1 MLVEESRRFYGLPF
15 TILSS
20 GLPERGRFIPWV
32 AVAAAVPCGYIE
44 SDEIAGQFA
53 GAMSPTTNY
62 ESRAARR
69 VVGSMGARESGKI
82 GRSILVSTLTEI
94 EGKSLVGAA
103 FRGERTKRAP
113 WIPFVGC
120 HAATLLGASADEYLR
135 SVDLICRGV
144 EAAIDRYQPDGIPV
158 AFDLQIEAEALGCN
172 LHWSV
177 DTPPAVTN
185 HPLTSG
191 VALEDLAVP
200 GPDAARIPVVLDA
213 TRRLREANSELALY
227 GLITG
232 PFTLALHLLGT
243 DIFMRMFD
251 DPDYVGRLLQ
261 FTRDVAIAMA
271 DYYLEAGC
279 DVIAVVDPMTSQI
292 GPDQFT
298 EFVTPY
304 VAPVFESIHRRKG
317 MSSFFVCGHAQQNVE
332 VMCQSGPQNIC
343 VDENIPLDFVRD
355 VCREKGVSFGGN
367 LQLTTVLLLGKK
379 EDAEKNAAEC
389 LAIGQNT
396 GFLLAP
402 GCDIPF
408 ATPAENLEAVGR
420 LVRDPYR
427 QETVRTMARTGQ
439 FDDILDMSQ
448 YGRADKVIVD
458 VITLDSEACAPCQY
472 MVEAVQKIAP
482 EFDGI
487 VEWREHKIKYR
498 ESIVFMTS
506 LLVKNVP
513 TICIDGQITFVS
525 RIPPKEEL
533 VAAIQK
539 RINEKTRDRI
549 QQKQA
554 SLFLLGE
561 QGEPLEQIRE
571 NVERAITEL
580 GSDVTFAVVTD
591 REEIRKLGIHP
602 SQTPAVVTAEYRVK
616 SMRRVPETP
625 IIKEWIKALHY

>member
-1 MLVEESRRFYGLPF
+1 
-15 TILSS
+15 
-20 GLPERGRFIPWV
+20 
-32 AVAAAVPCGYIE
+32 
-44 SDEIAGQFA
+44 
-53 GAMSPTTNY
+53 MST
-62 ESRAARR
+62 
-69 VVGSMGARESGKI
+69 
-82 GRSILVSTLTEI
+82 STVT
-94 EGKSLVGAA
+94 EGKSLVRAA
-103 FRGERTKRAP
+103 FLGEKTERAP

-120 HAATLLGASADEYLR
+120 HAATLLGVTADEYLK
-135 SVDLICRGV
+135 SADLICQGV
-144 EAAIDRYQPDGIPV
+144 QAAIERYQPDGIPV
-158 AFDLQIEAEALGCN
+158 AFDLQIEAEALGCDLN
-172 LHWSV
+172 WAK
-177 DTPPAVTN
+177 DTPPAVTR
-185 HPLTSG
+185 HPLANGAT
-191 VALEDLAVP
+191 LDDLTVP
-200 GPDAARIPVVLDA
+200 GPDAARIPVVLEA
-213 TRRLREANSELALY
+213 ARRLRDAHPELALY

-251 DPDYVGRLLQ
+251 DPPYVGKLLE
-261 FTRDVAIAMA
+261 FARDVATAMA
-271 DYYLEAGC
+271 TYYLESGC

-292 GPDQFT
+292 GPDQFV

-304 VAPVFESIHRRKG
+304 VKPVFEAIHDRKG
-317 MSSFFVCGHAQQNVE
+317 LSSFFVCGHAQQNVE
-332 VMCQSGPQNIC
+332 VMCKSGPQNIC

-355 VCREKGVSFGGN
+355 VCREQGASFGGN
-367 LQLTTVLLLGKK
+367 LQLTTVLLLGRPT
-379 EDAEKNAAEC
+379 DAEKNAAEC
-389 LAIGQNT
+389 LAIGENT
-396 GFLLAP
+396 GFTLAP

-408 ATPAENLEAVGR
+408 DTPPENLEAVGR

-427 QETVRTMARTGQ
+427 QETVRAMADDGQ
-439 FDDILDMSQ
+439 IDDVLDMSQ
-448 YGRADKVIVD
+448 YGRVDKIIVD
-458 VITLDSEACAPCQY
+458 IITLDSEACAPCQY

-487 VEWREHKIKYR
+487 VEWREHKIKHR

-549 QQKQA
+549 QQKHA

-561 QGEPLEQIRE
+561 EGEALEQVEE
-571 NVERAITEL
+571 NVRRAITEL
-580 GSDVTFAVVTD
+580 GSDVTFSIISDET
-591 REEIRKLGIHP
+591 EIQKLGVHP

-616 SMRRVPETP
+616 STRRVPETP